1 MWWWSCRAHGIRG
14 TCEDQVGGGGIPWSS
29 AARVWCRRNSWQAD
43 QAERAAEETRAAA
56 AADEDRKLKRL
67 AKFQAKE
74 TAKAFTKAFN
84 QGGSPPDQDS
94 DSEEDAGS
102 PGRK

>member
-1 MWWWSCRAHGIRG
+1 MGSGALDG
-14 TCEDQVGGGGIPWSS
+14 TEGQ
-29 AARVWCRRNSWQAD
+29 ALRHRSWQAD